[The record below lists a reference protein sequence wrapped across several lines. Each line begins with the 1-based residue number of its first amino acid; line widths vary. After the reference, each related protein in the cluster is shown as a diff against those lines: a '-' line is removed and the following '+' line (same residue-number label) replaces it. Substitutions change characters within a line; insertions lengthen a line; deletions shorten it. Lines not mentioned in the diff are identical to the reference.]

1 MAVVHPV
8 PFEELLKREPE
19 LQESD
24 ILALREW
31 CSKQPHLPKISD
43 TDLAVFLHS
52 NYYRVEPTKNTIET
66 YYTLRTHL
74 PEYFADRDPFVV
86 KELRQAFNTAAY
98 MQLEG
103 RTPEGFEIT
112 YGRLIDL
119 DPSHFT
125 WNDTMKLWNMVTDL
139 WIRESGTMKGHLF
152 VVDITGVTFGHA
164 GRLSPLGFKKYLTFL
179 QDALPV
185 RLKGLHFIHSSPVM
199 EVILSMMKPF
209 MKKELL
215 EILHVHTDNNTVAK
229 FFPIELL
236 PNESGGKGGRVLEL
250 HEKNIK
256 KLEANRGW
264 FLEDEQ
270 TMRVNENLRPGKQK
284 TATDLFGVEGSF
296 KKLDID

>member
-1 MAVVHPV
+1 MAVIHPV
-8 PFEELLKREPE
+8 LFEDLLVREQELE
-19 LQESD
+19 ESD
-24 ILALREW
+24 IQSLREW
-31 CSKQPHLPKISD
+31 CSKQSHSPNISD

-52 NYYRVEPTKNTIET
+52 NYYRLEPTKTTIEN

-74 PEYFADRDPFVV
+74 PEYFNNRDPFAV

-98 MQLEG
+98 MQLDG
-103 RTPEGFEIT
+103 KTPEGYEIV
-112 YGRLIDL
+112 YGRLIDF
-119 DPSHFT
+119 DPSHYT

-139 WIRESGTMKGHLF
+139 WIREKATMKGHLF

-199 EVILSMMKPF
+199 EVILAMMKPF

-215 EILHVHTDNNTVAK
+215 DILHIHTNNDTVAK
-229 FFPIELL
+229 FFPLDLL
-236 PNESGGKGGRVLEL
+236 PNESGGKSGDVMTL
-250 HEKNIK
+250 HERNIK
-256 KLEANRGW
+256 KLESNREW

-270 TMRVNENLRPGKQK
+270 TMRVNEALRSGKQK

-296 KKLDID
+296 KKLNID